1 MTEQG
6 KRIINQDQG
15 WIKVNIKG
23 KQMTASSSPSIPSIP
38 SSSSALSGSTNRF
51 VIPKVLEKKL
61 HHNSAITSLV
71 GVKGPGSKKCQK
83 RNQRRNRKRA
93 ERRAMKDLGKKCDM
107 GTNHQDK
114 ESQVQAVSTEFLFDE
129 IWTSSILS
137 FLESRDVLTFG
148 SCSKHAQ
155 ELSDTAHVWSIL
167 MKREFPYSNLTPSC
181 PREYK
186 LAFKLTKLNLLQNF
200 RCFHTR
206 KTFFEG
212 IIGVGVDYTIN
223 PKTKKVDYISL
234 SQDLVSKSSFDIG
247 NTSDVFNNTYKL
259 FLPLYFSNGH
269 FQRALPLIK
278 KTICTLYHGSHFGEF
293 EASMILDVFPK
304 IINTFV
310 VLLSDSGIAAS
321 RKSYIGLLRIH
332 RLFLALAEEF
342 PETRKNALSKLRDF
356 TKHEWHRR
364 KEYCPSLGNL
374 LPLLFIIDEKDFT
387 WGNLW
392 KVYLNEV
399 FDRSVLWICKAH
411 PELKDIYCSVPD
423 DERLQK
429 SFTASKVSL
438 RLTMIN
444 VYFQWLLCKGSI
456 QDRVLMYD
464 TYTTSPYKDIT
475 SQLNKHLSYQK
486 FRYQIHSIMQVNNWQ
501 GFYKYALVPCPQTKH
516 EMVSILHTSVKNSL
530 RKNYH
535 KTSTNFAAIH
545 KSGTSKILSKG
556 EQYSAA
562 KGMEVLHFEDRWT
575 YDHPDEIIYLDAS
588 CLVYEGKKRVATI
601 DYRHLY
607 YKDNAVI
614 HSGDRVDETNGL
626 HTIVLDLTKF
636 SSDVTSL
643 FFVLSAWNN
652 ATLFDIKDASIMF
665 YDPLSNENLCLYNLD
680 AHDKVS
686 DLTSI
691 IMCKL
696 YRTSG
701 EDQWHVVAIGDAH
714 KGAADNYGPIYKA
727 VEKLL

>member
-6 KRIINQDQG
+6 KKIINQDQG
-15 WIKVNIKG
+15 WIKVKSKG
-23 KQMTASSSPSIPSIP
+23 MSKMTPYSSSIPRP
-38 SSSSALSGSTNRF
+38 SSTTSGSTNRF
-51 VIPKVLEKKL
+51 DIPKILEKKL
-61 HHNSAITSLV
+61 HHNSAITSLI
-71 GVKGPGSKKCQK
+71 GVKGPGSRKCQK

-93 ERRAMKDLGKKCDM
+93 ERRAMREMEKKCGM
-107 GTNHQDK
+107 VSNRQDD
-114 ESQVQAVSTEFLFDE
+114 ESQVQAVSTKQIFDE

-137 FLESRDVLTFG
+137 FLEPKDVLTFG
-148 SCSKHAQ
+148 ICGKHTQ
-155 ELSDTAHVWSIL
+155 ELSDTAHVWSLL
-167 MKREFPYSNLTPSC
+167 MKREFPHSDLTPSC

-186 LAFKLTKLNLLQNF
+186 LAFKLTRLNLLQNF

-223 PKTKKVDYISL
+223 PKTRIVDYISL

-247 NTSDVFNNTYKL
+247 NTSDVFDNTYKL

-278 KTICTLYHGSHFGEF
+278 KAVRTLYHGSPSGEF
-293 EASMILDVFPK
+293 KPSMILNVFPK
-304 IINTFV
+304 VVNTFV

-342 PETRKNALSKLRDF
+342 PEIRINALSKLQDF
-356 TKHEWHRR
+356 TKHEWNRR
-364 KEYCPSLGNL
+364 KETCPSLGNL
-374 LPLLFIIDEKDFT
+374 LPLLFVVDEKDFS

-399 FDRSVLWICKAH
+399 FDRSVLWICKEY
-411 PELKDIYCSVPD
+411 PELKDVSSVPD

-456 QDRVLMYD
+456 QDRALMYD
-464 TYTTSPYKDIT
+464 TYYSSPYKDT
-475 SQLNKHLSYQK
+475 ASQLNEHLSYQK
-486 FRYQIHSIMQVNNWQ
+486 FRYQIHSIMQVKNWQ
-501 GFYKYALVPCPQTKH
+501 GFYKYALAPCPHTKH

-535 KTSTNFAAIH
+535 KTSTDFTAIH

-556 EQYSAA
+556 EKYSAA
-562 KGMEVLHFEDRWT
+562 KGMEILHFEDRWT
-575 YDHPDEIIYLDAS
+575 FDHPNDIIYLDAS
-588 CLVYEGKKRVATI
+588 CLVYKGKKRVATI
-601 DYRHLY
+601 DYSHLY

-614 HSGDRVDETNGL
+614 HSGDRINEKTGL
-626 HTIVLDLTKF
+626 HTIELDLTKF
-636 SSDVTSL
+636 SPDVTSL
-643 FFVLSAWNN
+643 FFVLSAWDK
-652 ATLFDIKDASIMF
+652 ATLFDIKDASIRF
-665 YDPLSNENLCLYNLD
+665 YDPQSNGTLCLYNLD
-680 AHDKVS
+680 AHDKVA

-691 IMCKL
+691 IICKL
-696 YRTSG
+696 YRISG
-701 EDQWHVVAIGDAH
+701 EDQWHVTAIGDTH
-714 KGAADNYGPIYKA
+714 KGAASNYGPIYKA

>member
-6 KRIINQDQG
+6 KKIINQDQG
-15 WIKVNIKG
+15 WIKVKSKG
-23 KQMTASSSPSIPSIP
+23 MSKITPLSSSIH
-38 SSSSALSGSTNRF
+38 SSSIVSGSTNRF

-61 HHNSAITSLV
+61 HHNSAITALV

-93 ERRAMKDLGKKCDM
+93 ERRAMREMEKKCGM
-107 GTNHQDK
+107 VSNRQDD
-114 ESQVQAVSTEFLFDE
+114 ESQVQAVSTKQIFDE

-137 FLESRDVLTFG
+137 FLEPKDVLTFG
-148 SCSKHAQ
+148 ICSKHTQ
-155 ELSDTAHVWSIL
+155 ELSDTAHVWSLL

-223 PKTKKVDYISL
+223 PKTKEVDYISL

-247 NTSDVFNNTYKL
+247 NNSDVFENTYEL
-259 FLPLYFSNGH
+259 FLPLYFSKGH

-278 KTICTLYHGSHFGEF
+278 KIVRTLYHGSPSGEF
-293 EASMILDVFPK
+293 KPSMILDVFPK
-304 IINTFV
+304 VVNTFV

-332 RLFLALAEEF
+332 RLFLALADEF
-342 PETRKNALSKLRDF
+342 PEIRKDALSKLQDF
-356 TKHEWHRR
+356 TKHEWNRR
-364 KEYCPSLGNL
+364 KDTCSSLGNL
-374 LPLLFIIDEKDFT
+374 LPLLFVVDEKDFS

-392 KVYLNEV
+392 KVYLNEK
-399 FDRSVLWICKAH
+399 FDRSVLWICKEY
-411 PELKDIYCSVPD
+411 PELKDISVPD

-429 SFTASKVSL
+429 SFTASKVGL

-444 VYFQWLLCKGSI
+444 VYFQWLLCKGSVH
-456 QDRVLMYD
+456 DRALMYD
-464 TYTTSPYKDIT
+464 TYYSSPYKDT
-475 SQLNKHLSYQK
+475 ASQLNEHLSYQK
-486 FRYQIHSIMQVNNWQ
+486 FRFQIHSIMQVKNWE

-516 EMVSILHTSVKNSL
+516 EMVSILHKSVKNSL
-530 RKNYH
+530 RKKYH
-535 KTSTNFAAIH
+535 KASTDFAAIH

-556 EQYSAA
+556 EKYSAA
-562 KGMEVLHFEDRWT
+562 KEMETLHFEDRWT
-575 YDHPDEIIYLDAS
+575 HDNPYGPIYLDAS

-601 DYRHLY
+601 DYSNLHY
-607 YKDNAVI
+607 GGNAVT
-614 HSGDRVDETNGL
+614 HSGDVVDGKNGL
-626 HTIVLDLTKF
+626 HTIVLNLTEF
-636 SSDVTSL
+636 SPDVTSL
-643 FFVLSAWNN
+643 FFVLSAWAN
-652 ATLFDIKDASIMF
+652 ATLYDIKDASIRF
-665 YDPLSNENLCLYNLD
+665 YDPQSNGTLCLYNLD

-701 EDQWHVVAIGDAH
+701 EDQWHVTAIGDAH

>member
-6 KRIINQDQG
+6 KKIINQNQG
-15 WIKVNIKG
+15 WIKVKNKG
-23 KQMTASSSPSIPSIP
+23 TKKTASYSPSI
-38 SSSSALSGSTNRF
+38 SSSSSTLSGSTNRF
-51 VIPKVLEKKL
+51 VIPTVLEKKL
-61 HHNSAITSLV
+61 HNNSAITSLV

-93 ERRAMKDLGKKCDM
+93 ERRAMRDLEKNCGM
-107 GTNHQDK
+107 VTNHQDN
-114 ESQVQAVSTEFLFDE
+114 ESQVEAVSTKHIFDE
-129 IWTSSILS
+129 LWTSSILS
-137 FLESRDVLTFG
+137 FLEPKDVVTFG
-148 SCSKHAQ
+148 SCSKHTK
-155 ELSDTAHVWSIL
+155 ELGDTAHVWSLL
-167 MKREFPYSNLTPSC
+167 MTREFPHSDLTPNC

-212 IIGVGVDYTIN
+212 IIGVSVDYTIN
-223 PKTKKVDYISL
+223 PKTKEVDYISL

-247 NTSDVFNNTYKL
+247 NTSDVFDNTYKL

-278 KTICTLYHGSHFGEF
+278 KTVRTLYHGSPSGEF
-293 EASMILDVFPK
+293 KPSMILDVFPK

-342 PETRKNALSKLRDF
+342 SEIRKNALSKLQNF
-356 TKHEWHRR
+356 TKHESNRR
-364 KEYCPSLGNL
+364 KQICPSLGNL
-374 LPLLFIIDEKDFT
+374 LPLLFVVDENDFR

-399 FDRSVLWICKAH
+399 FDRSVLWICKAY
-411 PELKDIYCSVPD
+411 PELKDISSVPD

-444 VYFQWLLCKGSI
+444 VYFQWLLCKGSL
-456 QDRVLMYD
+456 QDRALMYD
-464 TYTTSPYKDIT
+464 TYYSSPYKDT
-475 SQLNKHLSYQK
+475 ASQLNEHLSYQK
-486 FRYQIHSIMQVNNWQ
+486 FRYQIHSIMQVKNWQ

-516 EMVSILHTSVKNSL
+516 EMVSILHKSVKNSL
-530 RKNYH
+530 RKKYH
-535 KTSTNFAAIH
+535 KTSTDFAAIH
-545 KSGTSKILSKG
+545 KNGTSKILSKG

-575 YDHPDEIIYLDAS
+575 FDSPDDVIFLDAS

-601 DYRHLY
+601 DYNHRY
-607 YKDNAVI
+607 YGDNAVN
-614 HSGDRVDETNGL
+614 HSGDRVNGKSGL

-636 SSDVTSL
+636 SPDVTSL
-643 FFVLSAWNN
+643 FFVLSAWDK
-652 ATLFDIKDASIMF
+652 ATLFDVKDASIRF
-665 YDPLSNENLCLYNLD
+665 YDPQSNGTLCLYNLD
-680 AHDKVS
+680 AHDKVA

-696 YRTSG
+696 YRTSD
-701 EDQWHVVAIGDAH
+701 EDQWHVTAIGDSH